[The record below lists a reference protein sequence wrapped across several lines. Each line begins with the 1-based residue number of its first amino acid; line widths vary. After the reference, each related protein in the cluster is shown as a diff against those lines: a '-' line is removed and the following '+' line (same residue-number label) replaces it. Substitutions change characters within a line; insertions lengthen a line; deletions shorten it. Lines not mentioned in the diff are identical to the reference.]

1 MDPDSVLRNPS
12 TTGEV
17 GILGQNIRRLGKLGN
32 CEHLNSSVY
41 IYKGN
46 GQVQSSQA

>member
-32 CEHLNSSVY
+32 WEIVNT
-41 IYKGN
+41 
-46 GQVQSSQA
+46 